1 MYFIKKRELFFQIK
15 KNYFIPIILDLVI
28 MFFFC
33 SRIYPKLNKFNK
45 VFCYS
50 KQQFETAKFFIN
62 EEFIE
67 KPLFLLPKRLSE
79 LYFYHLYLK
88 KSSFFKPTYSR
99 SPHNNKYY
107 LSNYYIGD
115 KELIKFIKANKK
127 K

>member
-1 MYFIKKRELFFQIK
+1 MELIKKVIYLFFYIFFVFHK
-15 KNYFIPIILDLVI
+15 KKRIIFSNKKKLFYPYNFGFGDYV
-28 MFFFC
+28 FFC

-62 EEFIE
+62 EEYIE

-88 KSSFFKPTYSR
+88 KKFSF
-99 SPHNNKYY
+99 
-107 LSNYYIGD
+107 
-115 KELIKFIKANKK
+115 
-127 K
+127 